1 LGVVGVATEEAILE
15 VLKTVYDPEI
25 PINILDLG
33 LIYGIDIEGSNVHII
48 MTLTAPHCPMSGVIV
63 KNVKEK
69 IEAMEG
75 VNKAD
80 VELVWDPIWSP
91 YMISKEAMKK
101 PNEK

>member
-1 LGVVGVATEEAILE
+1 MATKGSILE

-33 LIYGIDIEGSNVHII
+33 LIYGIDIEGSNVHIK
-48 MTLTAPHCPMSGVIV
+48 MTLTAPHCPMSAVIV
-63 KNVKEK
+63 KNVKQK

-101 PNEK
+101 QNRK

>member
-1 LGVVGVATEEAILE
+1 MLVVTTKKGVLE

-33 LIYGIDIEGSNVHII
+33 LIYDIDVNGDLVHIK
-48 MTLTAPHCPMSGVIV
+48 MTLTTPLCPMSAVIV
-63 KNVKEK
+63 KDVKQKVEA
-69 IEAMEG
+69 IED

-80 VELVWDPIWSP
+80 VELVWDPIWNP

-101 PNEK
+101 PNNI